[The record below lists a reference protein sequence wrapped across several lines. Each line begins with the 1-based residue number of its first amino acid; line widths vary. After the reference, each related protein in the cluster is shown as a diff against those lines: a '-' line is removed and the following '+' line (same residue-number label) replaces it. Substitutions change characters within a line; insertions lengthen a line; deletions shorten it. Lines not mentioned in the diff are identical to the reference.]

1 MIEFHTKLAGFNV
14 DGALVNKG
22 IQKGLAQLC
31 ESSPCLNVVH
41 CFNHLFELAIKDA
54 FKATFFEDIDTL
66 LNKLYYLYR
75 KSPKR
80 LRKLCEFSEVYEKSV
95 PKPAKANGTRWISH
109 KFTSMNIFLKN
120 YGIFITHLESLA
132 NTDEQALK
140 HHEIEGYAKKWQY
153 AKFPLHITMY
163 LDVLLPLKVLSVS
176 LQQEK
181 HDPVYMLRNVHE
193 FNWSMS
199 KLQLL
204 I

>member
-22 IQKGLAQLC
+22 IHKGLAQLC

-54 FKATFFEDIDTL
+54 FKATFFEDINTL

-181 HDPVYMLRNVHE
+181 YDPVYMLRNVHE

>member
-14 DGALVNKG
+14 DGASVNKG
-22 IQKGLAQLC
+22 IHKGSAQLC